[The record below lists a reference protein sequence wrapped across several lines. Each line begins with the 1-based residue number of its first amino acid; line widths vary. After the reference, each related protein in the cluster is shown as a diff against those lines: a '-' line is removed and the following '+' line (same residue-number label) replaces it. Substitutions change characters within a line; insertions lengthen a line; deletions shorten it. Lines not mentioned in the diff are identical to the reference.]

1 MGDFWSQAFRELKAD
16 RFRTRLSLL
25 GVAVG
30 IFSIVAALTLVDALQ
45 KSIREGFSVYGGDL
59 LFVERMPL
67 EPDLDD
73 AGHFRWWDY
82 ALRPEVSWREYQ
94 YLATEG
100 GDAFSQMAFVRYG
113 AERVGVAG
121 AWRLLVPGALAE
133 GRGFT
138 ERELREGAPVV
149 MVGACV
155 EREEAVDGRSSGGR
169 PLRCGEAIW
178 IEGVRYEVIGRFAK
192 AGMNT
197 VSTVDVDHVRLVP
210 ERTMKASAGALAAG
224 GGAERCSI
232 LLADADEA
240 AVRALM
246 RACRRLG
253 PGQRDDFAL
262 NRLSFLLDEMTS
274 IFSLVAKLG
283 WIIGL
288 FSLLVGGF
296 GIANMLYVSVEE
308 RRPQIGICRALGA
321 RRRVIV
327 RQFLGEAAALSLLG
341 GLAGMALV
349 QVLLLLA
356 HAWLTLRA
364 TASTASA
371 NILPLLLSPRAL
383 FSGLAAALAIGLSFG
398 VAPARRAS
406 LLPPAEAIV
415 GK

>member
-1 MGDFWSQAFRELKAD
+1 MGDFWAQAFRELKAD

-59 LFVERMPL
+59 LYVERMPL
-67 EPDLDD
+67 EPDLDE

-94 YLATEG
+94 YLAAEG

-113 AERVGVAG
+113 AERTGVAG

-138 ERELREGAPVV
+138 DRELQDGAPV
-149 MVGACV
+149 MIVGAEV
-155 EREEAVDGRSSGGR
+155 RRDEGRGDNVR
-169 PLRCGEAIW
+169 PLRCGEALW
-178 IEGVRYEVIGRFAK
+178 VEGVRYEIIGRFAK

-210 ERTMKASAGALAAG
+210 ERTMGASGLAAG
-224 GGAERCSI
+224 GGSERCSI
-232 LLADADEA
+232 LLAEADEA

-262 NRLSFLLDEMTS
+262 NRLSYLLNEMTS

-283 WIIGL
+283 WIIGF

-321 RRRVIV
+321 RRSVIV
-327 RQFLGEAAALSLLG
+327 RQFLGEASALSLLG

-349 QVLLLLA
+349 QAMLILVRIILAARGAAADFLPILL
-356 HAWLTLRA
+356 T
-364 TASTASA
+364 
-371 NILPLLLSPRAL
+371 PRAF
-383 FSGLAAALAIGLSFG
+383 FSGLAAALLIGLTFG
-398 VAPARRAS
+398 VTPARRAS
-406 LLPPAEAIV
+406 LLPPVEAIR
-415 GK
+415 

>member
-1 MGDFWSQAFRELKAD
+1 MGDFWAQAFRELKAD

-59 LFVERMPL
+59 LFVDRMPL
-67 EPDLDD
+67 EPDLDE

-82 ALRPEVSWREYQ
+82 ALRPEVSWREFR
-94 YLATEG
+94 YLEEQG
-100 GDAFSQMAFVRYG
+100 GGAFSELAFARYG
-113 AERVGVAG
+113 AQRVGVAG

-138 ERELREGAPVV
+138 ERELRDGAPV
-149 MVGACV
+149 MLAGSGV
-155 EREEAVDGRSSGGR
+155 EARKGV
-169 PLRCGEAIW
+169 PLHPGDALW
-178 IEGVRYEVIGRFAK
+178 IEGVRYEVIGIFAR

-197 VSTVDVDHVRLVP
+197 VSTVDVDQVRLVP
-210 ERTMKASAGALAAG
+210 ERTMKEGT
-224 GGAERCSI
+224 ERCSI
-232 LLADADEA
+232 LLANADET

-262 NRLSFLLDEMTS
+262 NRLSYLLDEMTS
-274 IFSLVAKLG
+274 IFKLLARLG
-283 WIIGL
+283 WMIGL

-341 GLAGMALV
+341 GVAGMALV
-349 QVLLLLA
+349 QALLWFLRVV
-356 HAWLTLRA
+356 LTLRSA
-364 TASTASA
+364 GASA
-371 NILPLLLSPRAL
+371 AADLLPLFLSPRAAL
-383 FSGLAAALAIGLSFG
+383 SGLAAALIIGLLFG
-398 VAPARRAS
+398 VSPARRAS
-406 LLPPAEAIV
+406 LLPPVEAISAI
-415 GK
+415 

>member
-1 MGDFWSQAFRELKAD
+1 MGDFWAQAFRELKAD

-59 LFVERMPL
+59 LFVDRMPL
-67 EPDLDD
+67 EPDLDE

-82 ALRPEVSWREYQ
+82 ALRPEVSWREYR
-94 YLATEG
+94 YLEEQGEG
-100 GDAFSQMAFVRYG
+100 AFSQIAFARYG

-138 ERELREGAPVV
+138 ERELRDGAPV
-149 MVGACV
+149 MLAGSGV
-155 EREEAVDGRSSGGR
+155 EARKGV
-169 PLRCGEAIW
+169 PLHPGDALW
-178 IEGVRYEVIGRFAK
+178 IEGVRYEVIGIFAK
-192 AGMNT
+192 AGLNT
-197 VSTVDVDHVRLVP
+197 VSTVDVDNVRLVP
-210 ERTMKASAGALAAG
+210 ERTMAVSAAG
-224 GGAERCSI
+224 GAGERCSI

-262 NRLSFLLDEMTS
+262 NRLSYLLDEMTS
-274 IFSLVAKLG
+274 IFKLVAKLG
-283 WIIGL
+283 WIIGV

-327 RQFLGEAAALSLLG
+327 RQFLGESAVLSLLG

-349 QVLLLLA
+349 QALLWLLRLVLA
-356 HAWLTLRA
+356 LRA
-364 TASTASA
+364 GAGLAAAAGPAAAGSA
-371 NILPLLLSPRAL
+371 AELLPLFLSPRAAI
-383 FSGLAAALAIGLSFG
+383 SGLAAALLIGLVFG
-398 VAPARRAS
+398 VSPARRAS
-406 LLPPAEAIV
+406 LLPPVEAIK
-415 GK
+415 G

>member
-1 MGDFWSQAFRELKAD
+1 MGDFWAQAFRELKAD

-59 LFVERMPL
+59 LFVDRMPL
-67 EPDLDD
+67 EPDLDE

-82 ALRPEVSWREYQ
+82 ALRPEVSWREFR
-94 YLATEG
+94 YLEEQG
-100 GDAFSQMAFVRYG
+100 GSAFSALAFARYG
-113 AERVGVAG
+113 VERVGVAG
-121 AWRLLVPGALAE
+121 AWQLLVPGALAE

-138 ERELREGAPVV
+138 ERELRDGAPV
-149 MVGACV
+149 MLAGSGV
-155 EREEAVDGRSSGGR
+155 EARKGV
-169 PLRCGEAIW
+169 PLHAGDALW
-178 IEGVRYEVIGRFAK
+178 VEGVRYEVIGIFAK

-197 VSTVDVDHVRLVP
+197 VSTVDVDQVRLVP
-210 ERTMKASAGALAAG
+210 ERTMKEGK
-224 GGAERCSI
+224 ERCSI
-232 LLADADEA
+232 LLANADEA

-262 NRLSFLLDEMTS
+262 NRLSYLLDEMTGL
-274 IFSLVAKLG
+274 FKLLAKLG
-283 WIIGL
+283 WMIGL

-296 GIANMLYVSVEE
+296 GIANMLFVSVEE

-327 RQFLGEAAALSLLG
+327 RQFLGESAVLSLLG

-349 QVLLLLA
+349 QALLWIMRLLLNA
-356 HAWLTLRA
+356 R
-364 TASTASA
+364 SA
-371 NILPLLLSPRAL
+371 GTGAADLLPLFLPLHAVL
-383 FSGLAAALAIGLSFG
+383 SGLAAALLIGLLFG
-398 VAPARRAS
+398 VSPARRAS
-406 LLPPAEAIV
+406 LLPPVEAIK
-415 GK
+415 G

>member
-1 MGDFWSQAFRELKAD
+1 MGDFWAQAFRELKAD

-45 KSIREGFSVYGGDL
+45 QSIREGFSVYGGDL
-59 LFVERMPL
+59 LFVDRMPL
-67 EPDLDD
+67 EPDLDEE
-73 AGHFRWWDY
+73 GHFRWWDY
-82 ALRPEVSWREYQ
+82 ALRPEVSWREFR
-94 YLATEG
+94 YLEEN
-100 GDAFSQMAFVRYG
+100 GDGAFSAAAFARYG

-138 ERELREGAPVV
+138 ERELREGAPV
-149 MVGACV
+149 MLAGCGV
-155 EREEAVDGRSSGGR
+155 EARKGV
-169 PLRCGEAIW
+169 PLHPGDALW
-178 IEGVRYEVIGRFAK
+178 IEGVRYEVIGIFAK
-192 AGMNT
+192 AGLNT
-197 VSTVDVDHVRLVP
+197 VSTVDVDNVRLVP
-210 ERTMKASAGALAAG
+210 ERTMAVSGAG
-224 GGAERCSI
+224 GAGERCSI

-262 NRLSFLLDEMTS
+262 NRLSYLLDEMTG
-274 IFSLVAKLG
+274 IFALVAKLG
-283 WIIGL
+283 WIIGV

-327 RQFLGEAAALSLLG
+327 RQFLGESAALSLLG

-349 QVLLLLA
+349 QALLWILRLVLA
-356 HAWLTLRA
+356 LRA
-364 TASTASA
+364 GAGLAAAAAPAAAGSA
-371 NILPLLLSPRAL
+371 ADLLPLFLSPRAAL
-383 FSGLAAALAIGLSFG
+383 SGLAAALLIGLVFG
-398 VAPARRAS
+398 VSPARRAS
-406 LLPPAEAIV
+406 LLPPAEAITAI
-415 GK
+415 